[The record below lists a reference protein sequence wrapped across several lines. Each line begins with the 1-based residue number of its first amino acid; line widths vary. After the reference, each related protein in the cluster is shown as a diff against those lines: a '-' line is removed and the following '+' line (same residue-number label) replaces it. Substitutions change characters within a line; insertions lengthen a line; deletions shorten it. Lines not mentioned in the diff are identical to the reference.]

1 MKRAHHSQVF
11 AVLARTIGHVL
22 LIGDILRR
30 RARGPDAD
38 RTALVFREHTWTYGE
53 LNSAA
58 TRLANGLIGLGVRRG
73 DRVALLGRNS
83 VEWVV
88 AYFAAAKAGAIL
100 VPVSFWYKSAEL
112 QHVLADS
119 GTAILIASVDHAE
132 VVGEAIDALAP
143 QPRVVWIGDAAA
155 GLTTAELIASS
166 SDVESD
172 SGVRETDPHVIL
184 YTSGTTGAP
193 KGAVL
198 SHRAHVLHAATWAAE
213 TRAEREDTYLC
224 TYPLFHT
231 GGTDCGILPPLYRGA
246 RVVVLPWPDADA
258 ILDAIERH
266 RVTAFR
272 AVPTIWKRLMA
283 HPDIGRRD
291 LSSLRRVI
299 AGSDAMPRELIE
311 QIRQRIPRAAYLQN
325 YGLTEA
331 GPVLTF
337 LRPEDPPSTYGSNG
351 LPHPQAE
358 IRIVSGDG
366 TVLPSGVVG
375 EIVARTEHV
384 MEGYWNLPERTADAL
399 RDGWLHTGDLGY
411 LDRQGYLWVTGR
423 MKDVIITGS
432 EHVYP
437 AEIES
442 ILLLHPAVAEVAVIG
457 VPDSTWG
464 ESVAAIVVPATGTSP
479 SADDLIAFVRS
490 RVADFK
496 RPRYVVFADELPRTG
511 PTRKVQKA
519 ALRERYRELARAG

>member
-1 MKRAHHSQVF
+1 
-11 AVLARTIGHVL
+11 VL
-22 LIGDILRR
+22 LIGDIVRR

-38 RTALVFREHTWTYGE
+38 RTALVFREHAWTYGE
-53 LNSAA
+53 LNEAA
-58 TRLANGLIGLGVRRG
+58 TRLANGLIRLGARRG

-88 AYFAAAKAGAIL
+88 AYFAVAKAGAIL
-100 VPVSFWYKSAEL
+100 VPVSYWYKSAEL
-112 QHVLADS
+112 RHVLTDAGS
-119 GTAILIASVDHAE
+119 GIVIAAVDHAD
-132 VVGEAIDALAP
+132 VVLEAVDALEP
-143 QPRVVWIGDAAA
+143 PPRVVWIGDAPL
-155 GLTTAELIASS
+155 GITTGELIANS
-166 SDVESD
+166 SDVEPD
-172 SGVRETDPHVIL
+172 SGVRETDPHAIL

-198 SHRAHVLHAATWAAE
+198 SHRAHVLHASTWAAE
-213 TRAEREDTYLC
+213 TRAERDDTYLC

-231 GGTDCGILPPLYRGA
+231 GGTDCGILPPLYVGA

-258 ILDAIERH
+258 ILDAIERY

-283 HPDIGRRD
+283 HPELGRRD

-311 QIRQRIPRAAYLQN
+311 QIRRRIPHAAYLQN

-337 LRPEDPPSTYGSNG
+337 LRPEDPPSAYGSNG

-358 IRIVSGDG
+358 IRVVAEDG
-366 TVLPSGVVG
+366 TVLPSGAVG

-384 MEGYWNLPERTADAL
+384 MEGYWNLPDRTADAL

-411 LDRQGYLWVTGR
+411 LDGRGYLWVTGR
-423 MKDVIITGS
+423 KKDVIITGS

-437 AEIES
+437 AEIEA

-457 VPDSTWG
+457 VPDPVWG
-464 ESVAAIVVPATGTSP
+464 ESVAAIIVPATGTNP
-479 SADDLIAFVRS
+479 SADELIAFVRA
-490 RVADFK
+490 RAADFK
-496 RPRYVVFADELPRTG
+496 RPRYVVLADELPRTG

>member
-1 MKRAHHSQVF
+1 
-11 AVLARTIGHVL
+11 VL
-22 LIGDILRR
+22 LIGEILRR
-30 RARGPDAD
+30 RATGSDSERL
-38 RTALVFREHTWTYGE
+38 ALVFNEHRWTYRE
-53 LNSAA
+53 LNEAA
-58 TRLANGLIGLGVRRG
+58 ARLANGLRSLGVGRG

-100 VPVSFWYKSAEL
+100 VPASYWYKSAEL
-112 QHVLADS
+112 AHVLRDS
-119 GTAILIASVDHAE
+119 GAGVLITTADHAD
-132 VVGEAIDALAP
+132 VARDARAELT
-143 QPRVVWIGDAAA
+143 RLGIVWIGGAATSDRD
-155 GLTTAELIASS
+155 TTYAQLIAHASPEEPA
-166 SDVESD
+166 VE
-172 SGVRETDPHVIL
+172 VHETDPHVIL

-213 TRAEREDTYLC
+213 TRAERDDVYLC

-231 GGTDCGILPPLYRGA
+231 GGTDCGILPPLYVGA
-246 RVVVLPWPDADA
+246 CVVVLPWPDADA

-272 AVPTIWKRLMA
+272 AVPTMWKRLMA
-283 HPDIGRRD
+283 RDDLERRD

-299 AGSDAMPRELIE
+299 AGSDAMPPELIAE
-311 QIRQRIPRAAYLQN
+311 IRRRIPHAAYLQN

-337 LRPEDPPSTYGSNG
+337 LRPEDPPSAYGSNG

-358 IRIVSGDG
+358 IRIVEADG
-366 TVLPSGVVG
+366 HPVPPGTVG

-384 MEGYWNLPERTADAL
+384 MQGYWNLPERTAEAL
-399 RDGWLHTGDLGY
+399 RDGWLYTGDLGY
-411 LDRQGYLWVTGR
+411 LDERGYLWVTGR
-423 MKDVIITGS
+423 KKDVIITGS

-437 AEIES
+437 SEVEAV
-442 ILLLHPAVAEVAVIG
+442 LRLHPAVEEAAVIG
-457 VPDSTWG
+457 VPDAHWG
-464 ESVAAIVVPATGTSP
+464 ESVCAVIVPAAGRQP
-479 SADDLIAFVRS
+479 AADELVAFVRA
-490 RVADFK
+490 RLADFK
-496 RPRYVVFADELPRTG
+496 RPRYVIFTDDLPRTG

-519 ALRERYRELARAG
+519 ALRERYRDVALSSGR